1 LLRNAQVAARIAEL
15 TEAAADASSIA
26 AGRVLDEMGA
36 IALANVLDYVTIGA
50 DGLPRIDFSGMTRK
64 QAAALVE
71 ITVDEFTDGA
81 GDEARPVRRVRFKLG
96 EKFGALVKLGQGLG
110 LFKDRVRLEGKIEV
124 ESKPLTDI
132 EAARQIAFL
141 LHQAMNAPTPAGKP

>member
-1 LLRNAQVAARIAEL
+1 MGEGRCQRQLGHRRDVGLHPQRRRLDPARQQ
-15 TEAAADASSIA
+15 
-26 AGRVLDEMGA
+26 AGRH
-36 IALANVLDYVTIGA
+36 
-50 DGLPRIDFSGMTRK
+50 
-64 QAAALVE
+64 
-71 ITVDEFTDGA
+71 
-81 GDEARPVRRVRFKLG
+81 RRYRT
-96 EKFGALVKLGQGLG
+96 VKLGQGLG